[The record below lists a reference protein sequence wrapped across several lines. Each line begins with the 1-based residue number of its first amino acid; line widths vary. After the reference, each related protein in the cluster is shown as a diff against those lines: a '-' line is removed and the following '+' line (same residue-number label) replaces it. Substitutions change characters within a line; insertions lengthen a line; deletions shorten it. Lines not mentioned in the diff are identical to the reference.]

1 MTACEIGILEEALGY
16 FREDFIL
23 RSHRSSKQTAT
34 FTK

>member
-16 FREDFIL
+16 FRDFIL
-23 RSHRSSKQTAT
+23 PSPRSSKQTAT

>member
-16 FREDFIL
+16 FREDLIL
-23 RSHRSSKQTAT
+23 PSHRRSKQTVT